1 MSDSTLWWLL
11 TGTAVAMELLTGT
24 FYLLML
30 AIGLA
35 AAALAASAG
44 ASMAIQL
51 VTAAV
56 VGGGAVA
63 MWHLQ
68 RGKRPDEPPAAA
80 NRDINL
86 DIGETVQVHEWNPDG
101 TATIKYRGANWTAVA
116 LDGVVHGTGAHRV
129 REVVGNR
136 LVVEKI

>member
-1 MSDSTLWWLL
+1 
-11 TGTAVAMELLTGT
+11 
-24 FYLLML
+24 ML
-30 AIGLA
+30 AVGLA
-35 AAALAASAG
+35 AAAIAASVG

-51 VTAAV
+51 VAAAFV
-56 VGGGAVA
+56 GAVA
-63 MWHLQ
+63 VAAWHLK
-68 RGKRPDEPPAAA
+68 RGTRPDTPPAEA
-80 NRDINL
+80 NRDVNL
-86 DIGETVQVHEWNPDG
+86 DVGETVQIQTWNPDG